1 MNKFFSLFKKNT
13 VSSPKLISWFE
24 IPVYDF
30 KRGLL
35 FYQKVFQHLDFD
47 ITEFNGIPHAIF
59 KPANGHGEFAMSGAL
74 VKYEKKNEQ
83 GCGPILFFDAN
94 LGMGDMLDRIKL
106 CGGVVIKDKSLIK
119 NKLEDGRTI
128 IPKNLID
135 GNVGYYAYFLDSEG
149 NNMGLY
155 SNG

>member
-1 MNKFFSLFKKNT
+1 MNKLLSLLKKEIAIA
-13 VSSPKLISWFE
+13 PKLISWFE

-35 FYQKVFQHLDFD
+35 FYSKVFKHLDFD
-47 ITEFNGIPHAIF
+47 VTEFNGIPHAIF
-59 KPANGHGEFAMSGAL
+59 KPTNSSREFVMSGAL

-83 GCGPILFFDAN
+83 GCGPVLFFDAN
-94 LGMGDMLDRIKL
+94 LGMEDMLNRIQEY
-106 CGGVVIKDKSLIK
+106 GGTIIKNKSLIK
-119 NKLEDGRTI
+119 NKLEDGRTV

-135 GNVGYYAYFLDSEG
+135 GNVGYYAYFSDSEG
-149 NNMGLY
+149 NKIGLY